1 MNHVIATPLSPF
13 ELSAVVI
20 SYTAVWLKKRA
31 YSHHY
36 NNVIFR
42 IQKNLKTALSY
53 FSMKEALF
61 SSLKYSG
68 SQTRPACIRRDN
80 SQNRLCIL
88 HSPKANDYAAAGG
101 GGAAAAATIR
111 TRTTTLTTTATTT
124 TSSVYLTGSWLRH

>member
-20 SYTAVWLKKRA
+20 SCTAVWLKKRA
-31 YSHHY
+31 YSRHY

-61 SSLKYSG
+61 SSLKYCG

-88 HSPKANDYAAAGG
+88 HSPKANDYAAA
-101 GGAAAAATIR
+101 AAATIR
-111 TRTTTLTTTATTT
+111 TTTTTMTTTATAT
-124 TSSVYLTGSWLRH
+124 TSSVYLTGSWLKH